1 MKKNFATQ
9 FLTTSYLLVYVH
21 YRIDFV
27 KAIGKPQHISWLVS
41 TQKLV
46 SLQIDC
52 NKVMFVLTENCRWSV
67 RADVSEQM
75 RLCSCVVQM
84 QGLRPVATVEAEEAL
99 ASSLLSLPQMPPRFS
114 NVPPRFSH
122 QKKLLI
128 LGCIEETEFI
138 LVVHIGVCLLLPS
151 A

>member
-1 MKKNFATQ
+1 MHTKLG
-9 FLTTSYLLVYVH
+9 FL
-21 YRIDFV
+21 IDL
-27 KAIGKPQHISWLVS
+27 K
-41 TQKLV
+41 
-46 SLQIDC
+46 
-52 NKVMFVLTENCRWSV
+52 
-67 RADVSEQM
+67 
-75 RLCSCVVQM
+75 RLCFFLPCSILETVHQLNLSKSHLKHSFSEKLSPTEESTFEHTVELKCYTNDDSSS
-84 QGLRPVATVEAEEAL
+84 RPVATVEAEEAL

-138 LVVHIGVCLLLPS
+138 LVVHIEVCLLLPS